1 MTISDGRAVP
11 PRKHVGDDPV
21 CSCGRGDAGQVV
33 EARGEPGEIRGAGC
47 RQAVLV
53 LRERPAVPRAP
64 RVEEE
69 GIQVIA
75 LCDLTTHL

>member
-1 MTISDGRAVP
+1 MTISDSRAIP
-11 PRKHVGDDPV
+11 PRNTWAMTGSARAGAV
-21 CSCGRGDAGQVV
+21 RG
-33 EARGEPGEIRGAGC
+33 
-47 RQAVLV
+47 

-69 GIQVIA
+69 GVQVIA